1 MPSCPD
7 MIGSRVAGTARLR
20 DPAAMLATA
29 LDLLALAGHG
39 LLGRIARV
47 DKRRAHGQPIERPAY
62 AIAMLRDTFESR

>member
-29 LDLLALAGHG
+29 LDVLAFAGHG
-39 LLGRIARV
+39 LFGRIAWI
-47 DKRRAHGQPIERPAY
+47 DEQRAHGQPIEVSAY
-62 AIAMLRDTFESR
+62 AIAMLRDTFGNR